1 MLRAALP
8 SSPSHCWPTVQ
19 VRMAL
24 PLSLLRDVTKGT
36 LNDVWLRK
44 KTCKH
49 TYRGWLASS
58 MFPLETV
65 EELGDLRQ
73 GWNNSLPFPHP
84 ELNKVFLGSWEG
96 SISVDCL
103 LLSHCKQSTIITA
116 SMVKLSICSFFMET
130 ASHHSSGL
138 VLDSVDRKGPH
149 RASELESRGSHGPP
163 WSCHPPQK

>member
-1 MLRAALP
+1 MMRAAVP

-36 LNDVWLRK
+36 LNDAWLRK

-49 TYRGWLASS
+49 TYCGRLTSS

-65 EELGDLRQ
+65 EELGDLGQ
-73 GWNNSLPFPHP
+73 GWNNSLPFPHLQ
-84 ELNKVFLGSWEG
+84 LNKVFLGSWEG
-96 SISVDCL
+96 WISVDCL
-103 LLSHCKQSTIITA
+103 LLSHCKQSVVITA
-116 SMVKLSICSFFMET
+116 SMVKLSMCFFFTET

-149 RASELESRGSHGPP
+149 GASELGSRGSPGPP